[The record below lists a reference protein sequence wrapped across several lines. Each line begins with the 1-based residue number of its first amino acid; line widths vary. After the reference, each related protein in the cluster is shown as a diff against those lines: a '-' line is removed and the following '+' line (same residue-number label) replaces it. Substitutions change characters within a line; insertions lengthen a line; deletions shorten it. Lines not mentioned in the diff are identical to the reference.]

1 MSKSSPRIGAVL
13 LGAGFARRFGSDKRL
28 ALLGNST
35 VAETTLALYAT
46 VFDDLRLVL
55 REDDDALAQL
65 AAPYA
70 NLIRTDKAHL
80 GMGHSLAAGFEDLQ
94 WQWAFVGL
102 LDMPFVQEATLKML
116 KQHAA
121 LTDKPI
127 IRPRMQPSKDDSTLS
142 EAPHG
147 HPIGFHQAV
156 FSEVAMA
163 QGDAGARELLRSGNY
178 QIEDVLVRDGGIVQ
192 DIDQPSD
199 LTRNRLWRE
208 SR

>member
-1 MSKSSPRIGAVL
+1 ML

-28 ALLGNST
+28 APLGNST

-55 REDDDALAQL
+55 REEDDALAQL

-70 NLIRTDKAHL
+70 NLIKTDKAHL

-102 LDMPFVQEATLKML
+102 LDMPFVQEATLKIL

-127 IRPRMQPSKDDSTLS
+127 IRPRMQPSKDNSS
-142 EAPHG
+142 INEAPHG

-156 FSEVAMA
+156 FSEVVMA
-163 QGDAGARELLRSGNY
+163 QGDAGARDLLRSRNH
-178 QIEDVLVRDGGIVQ
+178 QIEDVLVRDSGIVQ
-192 DIDQPSD
+192 DIDQPID
-199 LTRNRLWRE
+199 LTRNLL
-208 SR
+208 

>member
-1 MSKSSPRIGAVL
+1 ML

-28 ALLGNST
+28 APLGNST

-55 REDDDALAQL
+55 REEDDALAQL

-70 NLIRTDKAHL
+70 NLIKTDKAHL

-102 LDMPFVQEATLKML
+102 LDMPFVKEASLKIL

-127 IRPRMQPSKDDSTLS
+127 IRPRMQRPKNNSSIN

-156 FSEVAMA
+156 FSEVVMA
-163 QGDAGARELLRSGNY
+163 QGDAGARDLLRSRDH
-178 QIEDVLVRDGGIVQ
+178 QIEDVLVRDSGIVQ
-192 DIDQPSD
+192 DIDQPID
-199 LTRNRLWRE
+199 LTRNLL
-208 SR
+208 